1 MTHWHPS
8 CHDFCDHSRILRSPC
23 LSVFVSHTYTHT
35 WDCHSV
41 TSVATSSASLMSDC
55 VPQQEFYWHYCTYRF
70 IVHWTKWIYE
80 LWNHS
85 RGVMMSYHRSVL
97 AFVAIK
103 HTDRV
108 RLWICWH
115 LGMWKAAVAALGCTE
130 FSHFFPF
137 IHLET
142 YFFRDSRHF
151 Y

>member
-1 MTHWHPS
+1 MWIMTHWQPS
-8 CHDFCDHSRILRSPC
+8 CHD
-23 LSVFVSHTYTHT
+23 
-35 WDCHSV
+35 
-41 TSVATSSASLMSDC
+41 TSVIIAGCYTLPASPFFRLTHIHMPSVSTSSASLMSDC

-108 RLWICWH
+108 RRWIRWH
-115 LGMWKAAVAALGCTE
+115 LGTWKAAVAELGCTA
-130 FSHFFPF
+130 FSLFFCSL

-142 YFFRDSRHF
+142 YFFRASGHF